1 MLDNLLQRKRRNRDR
16 HLVAAFVDQSTG
28 LAHDIVDVA
37 CNVKELAH
45 KIAAQQLHVNEVQ
58 DGAALLQEETAR
70 IVETAAE
77 GNAAAREAND
87 EIQGSAII
95 VRESLSA
102 ISELGQTVTEDSHL
116 LSSFADTLDRVSSF
130 AQSIETIA
138 NQTHLLA
145 LNATIEAARAGSAG
159 RGFAIVAQEINAL
172 AAKTAHATKSISDT
186 VVDLNKK
193 AKQLSVQGVKSADAA
208 NRAEKSTSAILE
220 TLNTIEL
227 RVSQF
232 VDEMSKIDG
241 SAKSV
246 QTKSADMSDA
256 VASLSSGF
264 LSATAHF
271 ERIEKSTDQLQ
282 TVSEGLLTTTLT
294 TELETPHS
302 RFVQAAMRLAFKAGT
317 ILLGAIE
324 AGDISIVQ
332 TFDRKYRPI
341 PGSNPAQFETSY
353 CKVFDRLLQPLFD
366 GALSFDPRIV
376 FCTAVDVNGFLPTHN
391 SKFSQPQGQD
401 AVWNAANCRNRRF
414 FKDRVGLAAGKNEKA
429 FLLQTYSRDM
439 GGGRFVPMVDVSA
452 PIYVQGRHWGGLRL
466 AYALDFASK

>member
-1 MLDNLLQRKRRNRDR
+1 MIISSNAHGGTETAIWLQP
-16 HLVAAFVDQSTG
+16 FVDQSTG

-45 KIAAQQLHVNEVQ
+45 QIAAQQLHVHEVQ
-58 DGAALLQEETAR
+58 DGAGLLLDETAR

-77 GNAAAREAND
+77 GNVAAREAND
-87 EIQGSAII
+87 EIQGSTII
-95 VRESLSA
+95 VRESLAA

-116 LSSFADTLDRVSSF
+116 LSAFADTLDRVSSF

-138 NQTHLLA
+138 KQTHLLA

-193 AKQLSVQGVKSADAA
+193 AKQLSAQGVKSADAA

-256 VASLSSGF
+256 VASLQADFFRQRHILNG
-264 LSATAHF
+264 
-271 ERIEKSTDQLQ
+271 
-282 TVSEGLLTTTLT
+282 
-294 TELETPHS
+294 S
-302 RFVQAAMRLAFKAGT
+302 RN
-317 ILLGAIE
+317 
-324 AGDISIVQ
+324 
-332 TFDRKYRPI
+332 RPI
-341 PGSNPAQFETSY
+341 SCRPSA
-353 CKVFDRLLQPLFD
+353 
-366 GALSFDPRIV
+366 RIV
-376 FCTAVDVNGFLPTHN
+376 NDNPY
-391 SKFSQPQGQD
+391 
-401 AVWNAANCRNRRF
+401 NR
-414 FKDRVGLAAGKNEKA
+414 A
-429 FLLQTYSRDM
+429 
-439 GGGRFVPMVDVSA
+439 
-452 PIYVQGRHWGGLRL
+452 
-466 AYALDFASK
+466 

>member
-1 MLDNLLQRKRRNRDR
+1 MLDNILQLARRNRYR
-16 HLVAAFVDQSTG
+16 HLVSAFVDQSTG
-28 LAHDIVDVA
+28 SAHDIVDVA

-45 KIAAQQLHVNEVQ
+45 KIAAQQLHVSEVQ
-58 DGAALLQEETAR
+58 EGAALLQEQTAH
-70 IVETAAE
+70 IVETVAQ
-77 GNAAAREAND
+77 GNIAARKADD
-87 EIQGSAII
+87 EIQRSTVI

-102 ISELGQTVTEDSHL
+102 ISELGQTVTEGGHL
-116 LSSFADTLDRVSSF
+116 ISSFAETLDRVSSF
-130 AQSIETIA
+130 AQSIEIIA
-138 NQTHLLA
+138 KQTHLLA

-186 VVDLNKK
+186 VADLDKK
-193 AKQLSVQGVKSADAA
+193 AKQLSIQGVKSADAA
-208 NRAEKSTSAILE
+208 GRAEKSTSAIFE

-227 RVSQF
+227 CVRQF
-232 VDEMSKIDG
+232 GDEMSKVDE

-264 LSATAHF
+264 LSATSQF
-271 ERIEKSTDQLQ
+271 ERIEKSFDHLQ
-282 TVSEGLLTTTLT
+282 TVSEGLLTTTLA
-294 TELETPHS
+294 TEVETLHS
-302 RFVQAAMRLAFKAGT
+302 RFVQEAMRLASKTGA
-317 ILLGAIE
+317 ILSSAIE
-324 AGDISIVQ
+324 AGDISNAQV
-332 TFDRKYRPI
+332 FDKNYRLI
-341 PGSNPAQFETSY
+341 PGSNPPQFETDY

-366 GALSFDPRIV
+366 AALDFDTRVV
-376 FCTAVDVNGFLPTHN
+376 FCTAVDKSGFLPTHN
-391 SKFSQPQGQD
+391 GKFSKPQGQG

-466 AYALDFASK
+466 AYALDFASL